1 VFQGACAV
9 CPLNTIFNSAIN
21 GCSCPQGFYMDTY
34 GVCQKLQIKPI
45 TCSSGQYFDSNNGC
59 VACSGSCATCRSA
72 TECITCATTGFTTN
86 TQGVCIPRCGD
97 GLIVGSEQCDTG
109 SSSSPGCVQCR
120 IQTGFTCSGQPSI
133 CKSNTPAPTPTPTP
147 TPTPEDKIPP
157 IIPPVGGVVALAQ
170 SGKTSINSNNVFIT
184 LKTGTTFTF
193 NNPTEMQSFLQAT
206 FPSGPKPTVYCSQR
220 NSPNLN
226 LFDCLLIYPSGVP
239 NKKFVV
245 NFAYNYQGKSGSAS
259 INVDPLAASK
269 NVNKKG

>member
-1 VFQGACAV
+1 MFQGACAV

-45 TCSSGQYFDSNNGC
+45 SCSSGQYFDSNNGC
-59 VACSGSCATCRSA
+59 VACSSSCATCRSA
-72 TECITCATTGFTTN
+72 TECISCATAGYVPN
-86 TQGVCIPRCGD
+86 AQGACVPRCGD
-97 GLIVGSEQCDTG
+97 GLIVGNEQCDTG
-109 SSSSPGCVQCR
+109 SASSPGCVQCR
-120 IQTGFTCSGQPSI
+120 IQSGYACSGQPSI
-133 CKSNTPAPTPTPTP
+133 CKSNIPTPVNNT
-147 TPTPEDKIPP
+147 
-157 IIPPVGGVVALAQ
+157 IIPPVEGPNITGGVALAQ

-193 NNPTEMQSFLQAT
+193 NNPTEMQGFLQAT

-239 NKKFVV
+239 NKKFAV
-245 NFAYNYQGKSGSAS
+245 NFGYNYQGKSGSAS

-269 NVNKKG
+269 SIRK